1 MNEIKE
7 CPVCYDE
14 ISSTTNNCITS
25 CGHAFCLSCMLKC
38 IQTNNTCPCCRTS
51 LIEKTKIE
59 YDSDTDS
66 NISNYDSESG
76 MSSDYGD
83 WLRSHRARREQRR
96 LEDDEISIWSDIDD
110 DIDDDVIEDEVV
122 EDEVVEDVNMD
133 VDVNMDMCVDMSNYY
148 EDEDVVEEDVV
159 DEDVVEEDVVEEDVV
174 EEDVVEEDVVEEDVV
189 EEDVV
194 EEDVVY
200 MDVDVDVDMD
210 MCVDM
215 SNYYDNYN
223 NYNNDDDYYDYN
235 VSEINVEWLMTMC
248 S

>member
-51 LIEKTKIE
+51 LIEKNKIE

-83 WLRSHRARREQRR
+83 WLRSHRARREQREQHR
-96 LEDDEISIWSDIDD
+96 LEDDEISIWSDIEDD
-110 DIDDDVIEDEVV
+110 DYDDDDDDVVVDVVV
-122 EDEVVEDVNMD
+122 EDVVVDVVEDVNMD

-148 EDEDVVEEDVV
+148 EDEDVVE
-159 DEDVVEEDVVEEDVV
+159 DVVEEDVV
-174 EEDVVEEDVVEEDVV
+174 EDVVEEDVV

-223 NYNNDDDYYDYN
+223 NDDDYYDYN